1 MPQMTSE
8 QVTDELKR
16 TIPVLE
22 EEAASAMHAAVD
34 LTWAR
39 MSELAPGSIGRT
51 VAHTVR
57 KTTTGISGTIRPTSP
72 HAGFVDQ
79 GTGHGKVLRNAGGQ
93 AYSFLTGHAVS
104 QAYELASAFDVQT
117 ATGWG
122 AKVPGKKLALH
133 LSSGV
138 IFRSRVS
145 GQRAQHFVEK
155 TRVETES
162 EATLLLEHGA
172 QAAADRLFP

>member
-1 MPQMTSE
+1 MSPE
-8 QVTDELKR
+8 QVSAELR
-16 TIPVLE
+16 RSIPVLE
-22 EEAASAMHAAVD
+22 EEALKAMHGAVD
-34 LTWAR
+34 LTHLR

-51 VAHTVR
+51 VAHVVR
-57 KTTTGISGTIRPTSP
+57 HTSIGVSGTVRPTSK
-72 HAGFVDQ
+72 HAAFVDQ
-79 GTGHGKVLRNAGGQ
+79 GTGHGKVVRNTAGQ

-104 QAYELASAFDVQT
+104 GAYELSSPFDVRT

-122 AKVPGKKLALH
+122 AKTPGGKLALH
-133 LSSGV
+133 LKGGGT

-155 TRVETES
+155 TRLETAAQAE
-162 EATLLLEHGA
+162 TLLAKGA